1 MITYTYSEARQKL
14 ASLLDRAQLDGEV
27 LVRRKDGQLFTIRP
41 MKINE
46 SPLDVD
52 GIDTDMSMEELMEIQ
67 REMRD
72 RPV

>member
-41 MKINE
+41 MQLNE

-67 REMRD
+67 REMRE